1 MEKYKD
7 KPSVKPYFYDVPA
20 NHVEMPQ
27 NLKDDLKRLQKRLR
41 IEEDLEYL
49 KAVYVAHSGPETPS
63 WAILEPRMRKYLE
76 YIYSKE

>member
-1 MEKYKD
+1 VADGEE
-7 KPSVKPYFYDVPA
+7 VKASDIIYIEDPERLIR
-20 NHVEMPQ
+20 HVKIEV
-27 NLKDDLKRLQKRLR
+27 DLV
-41 IEEDLEYL
+41 YL